1 MGHHA
6 FLIIVF
12 LIITLV
18 LPAVIAMRVF
28 GAAFSWYRTDSSADK
43 EVEPESVQAPS
54 AAKNEAQDG
63 MK

>member
-6 FLIIVF
+6 FLIIIF

-28 GAAFSWYRTDSSADK
+28 GAAFSWYRTDTSADK
-43 EVEPESVQAPS
+43 EVEPESVQAQS
-54 AAKNEAQDG
+54 AAEDEVRDG